1 MPLQATSK
9 PMPKQFKFSIKTDPS
24 RTTSPYMVLIPARYS
39 ETGSRQRRY
48 FPSQEKAKGE
58 IQRLKARVEK
68 HGTGSKLLAA
78 STEEN
83 AARAVELLK
92 TEGVEDS
99 QLAAIVREFIERKRE
114 REKSVTLLKCWDDY
128 IDAKK
133 AEEKR
138 AVHIKNLERTK
149 KRFAPLHS
157 KMLPD
162 ITRQDLAD
170 CMAGMAASYHNLTLR
185 ELRSVLNYA
194 MEGEREWL
202 SANPAEKISFIVRK
216 ARAVKIHTPAEV
228 ERLFSACREI
238 DFELIP
244 ALVLMTLCGVR
255 PDPNH
260 GEIVR
265 LRWEH
270 LFITDNEPR
279 IEIPADVAKKDK
291 SRQVTLRPSVLAWL
305 SWWTSN
311 GGTAKGLIVKT
322 SGEAFRLGR
331 RAVFAKAKV
340 ASIQDGLRKTFASYL
355 AKSETK
361 DTAIKELGHSGGELL
376 DRHYRTDVTMT
387 EANAFW
393 AILPPPIE
401 GATITNINTAAA

>member
-1 MPLQATSK
+1 MPKVFSFSVKQDKTRATS
-9 PMPKQFKFSIKTDPS
+9 PWWVD
-24 RTTSPYMVLIPARYS
+24 IPARHS
-39 ETGSRQRRY
+39 ETGKRQKR
-48 FPSQEKAKGE
+48 FFQSKEQAKGE
-58 IQRLKARVEK
+58 LQRLKARVEK
-68 HGTGSKLLAA
+68 HGTGAKLLAP

-92 TEGVEDS
+92 SEGVEDS

-114 REKSVTLLKCWDDY
+114 REKSVTLLKCWDSY
-128 IDAKK
+128 IAAKK

-138 AVHIKNLERTK
+138 DVHIKNLERTR
-149 KRFAPLHS
+149 KRFSSIHS

-202 SANPAEKISFIVRK
+202 SSNPAEKISFIPRK
-216 ARAVKIHTPAEV
+216 LLPLKIYTSAEV
-228 ERLFSACREI
+228 KRLFSACRQI

-255 PDPNH
+255 PCHKN
-260 GEIVR
+260 GEIIR

-279 IEIPADVAKKDK
+279 IEISSDVAKKYK
-291 SRQVTLRPSVLAWL
+291 RRQVTLRPAVLAWL
-305 SWWTSN
+305 TWWTSK
-311 GGTAKGLIVKT
+311 GGTAEGLIVKT

-340 ASIQDGLRKTFASYL
+340 ASSQDALRKSFASYL

-361 DTAIKELGHSGGELL
+361 DIAIKELGHSGGDLL
-376 DRHYRTDVTMT
+376 DRHYRTDVTMA
-387 EANAFW
+387 EATAFW
-393 AILPPPIE
+393 GILPPAIQ
-401 GATITNINTAAA
+401 GAKIIKMRAV

>member
-1 MPLQATSK
+1 
-9 PMPKQFKFSIKTDPS
+9 MPKQFKFSIKTDPT
-24 RTTSPYMVLIPARYS
+24 RKTSPYMVLIPARYS
-39 ETGSRQRRY
+39 TTGSRQRRY
-48 FPSQEKAKGE
+48 FPSHEKAKGE

-68 HGTGSKLLAA
+68 HGTGSKLLGP

-83 AARAVELLK
+83 AATAVEMLK
-92 TEGVEDS
+92 SEGLGDA
-99 QLAAIVREFIERKRE
+99 QLAVIVREFIERKRE
-114 REKSVTLLKCWDDY
+114 REKSVTLLECWDSY
-128 IDAKK
+128 IGTKK

-149 KRFAPLHS
+149 KRFAPIHS

-202 SANPAEKISFIVRK
+202 SANPAEKITFIPRK
-216 ARAVKIHTPAEV
+216 LRPIKIYTPAEV
-228 ERLFSACREI
+228 ERLFSTCREM
-238 DFELIP
+238 DFEMIP

-279 IEIPADVAKKDK
+279 IEISAEVAKKDK
-291 SRQVTLRPSVLAWL
+291 SRQVTLRPAVLAWIE
-305 SWWTSN
+305 WWTSN
-311 GGTAKGLIVKT
+311 GGIAKGLIVKT

-331 RAVFAKAKV
+331 RAIFAKAKV

-355 AKSETK
+355 AKAETK

-387 EANAFW
+387 EAKAFW

>member
-1 MPLQATSK
+1 
-9 PMPKQFKFSIKTDPS
+9 
-24 RTTSPYMVLIPARYS
+24 
-39 ETGSRQRRY
+39 
-48 FPSQEKAKGE
+48 
-58 IQRLKARVEK
+58 
-68 HGTGSKLLAA
+68 
-78 STEEN
+78 
-83 AARAVELLK
+83 
-92 TEGVEDS
+92 
-99 QLAAIVREFIERKRE
+99 
-114 REKSVTLLKCWDDY
+114 
-128 IDAKK
+128 
-133 AEEKR
+133 
-138 AVHIKNLERTK
+138 
-149 KRFAPLHS
+149 
-157 KMLPD
+157 
-162 ITRQDLAD
+162 
-170 CMAGMAASYHNLTLR
+170 
-185 ELRSVLNYA
+185 

-216 ARAVKIHTPAEV
+216 ARPVKIYTPAEV
-228 ERLFSACREI
+228 ERLFSTCREM

-255 PDPNH
+255 PSHDE

-291 SRQVTLRPSVLAWL
+291 SRQVTLRPAVLAWL

-311 GGTAKGLIVKT
+311 GGNAKGLIVKT

-355 AKSETK
+355 AKAETK

-387 EANAFW
+387 DANAFW

-401 GATITNINTAAA
+401 GATITNINTDAA

>member
-1 MPLQATSK
+1 MPKTFRFDVRKDETRATS
-9 PMPKQFKFSIKTDPS
+9 PWWVD
-24 RTTSPYMVLIPARYS
+24 IPPRYS
-39 ETGSRQRRY
+39 ETGKRQKRF
-48 FPSQEKAKGE
+48 FPTKEHAKGE
-58 IQRLKARVEK
+58 VQRLKARAEK
-68 HGTGSKLLAA
+68 HGTGSKLLAPA
-78 STEEN
+78 TEEN

-92 TEGVEDS
+92 AEGVEDS

-114 REKSVTLLKCWDDY
+114 RENSVTLLKCWDSY
-128 IDAKK
+128 IAAKK

-138 AVHIKNLERTK
+138 AVHIKNLERTR
-149 KRFAPLHS
+149 KRFAPIHS

-162 ITRQDLAD
+162 ITRQDLSD

-202 SANPAEKISFIVRK
+202 SANPAEKITFIPRK
-216 ARAVKIHTPAEV
+216 LRPIKIYTPREV
-228 ERLFSACREI
+228 ERLFSTCRAM

-255 PDPNH
+255 PDHNH

-279 IEIPADVAKKDK
+279 IEIPADVAKSEK
-291 SRQVTLRPSVLAWL
+291 SRQVTLRPAVLAWL

-340 ASIQDGLRKTFASYL
+340 SSIQDGLRKTFASYL
-355 AKSETK
+355 AKAETK
-361 DTAIKELGHSGGELL
+361 DTAIKELGHAGGDLL

-387 EANAFW
+387 DAKAFW